1 MPRWALPVA
10 GLLLLLILA
19 SAAYVVYRALQGT
32 PLRSTS
38 GAGYTASYPSAWSV
52 NPPLKSPTDVVL
64 LVRDPNPAGPFD
76 SGLILRRT
84 TNDPYPLDHDLP
96 SLLLANQFQYPGIR
110 ILRKTHI
117 SIHGA
122 QDAVLVVSEVQ
133 IQGETERIVDIA
145 AVTPSTVAFH
155 LQAIASPSILND
167 STIDAMVAGLKVSG

>member
-19 SAAYVVYRALQGT
+19 SAGYVVYRALQGT

-38 GAGYTASYPSAWSV
+38 GAGYTVSFPSAWSV
-52 NPPLKSPTDVVL
+52 NPPPKSPTDVVL

-122 QDAVLVVSEVQ
+122 QDAVLVVSEAQ
-133 IQGETERIVDIA
+133 IQGEDERIVDIVA
-145 AVTPSTVAFH
+145 RTSSSIAFH
-155 LQAIASPSILND
+155 AQAIAPPMLLTD
-167 STIDAMVAGLKVSG
+167 STIGAMYAGLSVSG